1 MEIVLETSRVFKF
14 HLRSFVEY
22 MKSQPI
28 IFEVYGHYQQHG
40 QPKPGA
46 AEITKPGGDS
56 ARAPPRRLLPPAIP
70 ISQPIRSSKYRAHTC
85 SAANQI
91 HSKHDLI
98 VWFEILEL
106 ASSGEYVPVLVD
118 HSDDLACR
126 GQFFLH
132 HGLQRRI
139 RLTIVHERLAELRW
153 RDVRE
158 LVVGRIR
165 TSPDSMLDDDEDG
178 SILSLGLFP
187 GEMLEVAGDDR
198 TMFRFEAAWD
208 SSLHNSL
215 LLNRVT
221 PSGETVYMT
230 ISAYLELECC
240 AQPAIV
246 TKDLA
251 MIVYG
256 RDGRLGPRIK
266 HLFQVKQSGKIK
278 ENGTHFRARSGILR
292 RTG

>member
-1 MEIVLETSRVFKF
+1 MGQSDKCSRRKCCQSNF
-14 HLRSFVEY
+14 
-22 MKSQPI
+22 P
-28 IFEVYGHYQQHG
+28 
-40 QPKPGA
+40 
-46 AEITKPGGDS
+46 
-56 ARAPPRRLLPPAIP
+56 P
-70 ISQPIRSSKYRAHTC
+70 IS
-85 SAANQI
+85 
-91 HSKHDLI
+91 
-98 VWFEILEL
+98 

-139 RLTIVHERLAELRW
+139 RLTIVHERADLRW

-165 TSPDSMLDDDEDG
+165 TTPDSMIDDDEDG

-187 GEMLEVAGDDR
+187 GEILEVPGDDR

-230 ISAYLELECC
+230 ISAYLEVSMITMCLLTILLLLAPLEECQC
-240 AQPAIV
+240 LS
-246 TKDLA
+246 DLS
-251 MIVYG
+251 ICQE
-256 RDGRLGPRIK
+256 L
-266 HLFQVKQSGKIK
+266 
-278 ENGTHFRARSGILR
+278 
-292 RTG
+292 

>member
-1 MEIVLETSRVFKF
+1 MAGF
-14 HLRSFVEY
+14 Y
-22 MKSQPI
+22 
-28 IFEVYGHYQQHG
+28 
-40 QPKPGA
+40 
-46 AEITKPGGDS
+46 
-56 ARAPPRRLLPPAIP
+56 LL
-70 ISQPIRSSKYRAHTC
+70 IS
-85 SAANQI
+85 
-91 HSKHDLI
+91 
-98 VWFEILEL
+98 

-118 HSDDLACR
+118 HSDELACR

-139 RLTIVHERLAELRW
+139 RLTIVHERVCELRW

-187 GEMLEVAGDDR
+187 GEILEVPGDDR

-230 ISAYLELECC
+230 ISAYLE
-240 AQPAIV
+240 V
-246 TKDLA
+246 TTN
-251 MIVYG
+251 
-256 RDGRLGPRIK
+256 
-266 HLFQVKQSGKIK
+266 S
-278 ENGTHFRARSGILR
+278 
-292 RTG
+292 

>member
-1 MEIVLETSRVFKF
+1 M
-14 HLRSFVEY
+14 
-22 MKSQPI
+22 
-28 IFEVYGHYQQHG
+28 
-40 QPKPGA
+40 
-46 AEITKPGGDS
+46 
-56 ARAPPRRLLPPAIP
+56 
-70 ISQPIRSSKYRAHTC
+70 
-85 SAANQI
+85 
-91 HSKHDLI
+91 
-98 VWFEILEL
+98 
-106 ASSGEYVPVLVD
+106 LVD

-139 RLTIVHERLAELRW
+139 RLTIVHERADLRW

-165 TSPDSMLDDDEDG
+165 TTPDSMIDDDEDA

-187 GEMLEVAGDDR
+187 GEILEVPGDDR

-230 ISAYLELECC
+230 ISAYLEVSQLDFTNQCESG
-240 AQPAIV
+240 AQEFSSFWLRS
-246 TKDLA
+246 LA
-251 MIVYG
+251 FKLSYRTISA
-256 RDGRLGPRIK
+256 
-266 HLFQVKQSGKIK
+266 LFQLHQ
-278 ENGTHFRARSGILR
+278 RSLGV
-292 RTG
+292 